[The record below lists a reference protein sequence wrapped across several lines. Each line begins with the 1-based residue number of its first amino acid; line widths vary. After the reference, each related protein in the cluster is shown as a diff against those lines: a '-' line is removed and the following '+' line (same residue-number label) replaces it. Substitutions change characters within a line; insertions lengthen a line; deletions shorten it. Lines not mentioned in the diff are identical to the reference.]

1 MQYGK
6 RVTLSIAIRTIV
18 STKIPQFPALF
29 QHRATAS
36 YPFLNHHT
44 ASSTMATMNWRTI
57 NIDALDPE
65 SSTNFDIT
73 TLTPSIPPISASDVQ
88 NLAGQIKQLLRGGDA
103 EMALRGA
110 LDNVPYGGDSGAKVR
125 NISKA

>member
-1 MQYGK
+1 
-6 RVTLSIAIRTIV
+6 
-18 STKIPQFPALF
+18 
-29 QHRATAS
+29 
-36 YPFLNHHT
+36 
-44 ASSTMATMNWRTI
+44 MATMNWRTI